1 MNFELK
7 KESIAQKKIKLQE
20 IVMEM
25 KHIVDS
31 LTDDVTT
38 ELPENQT
45 STPVRR
51 NLCKNN
57 NEFYYKLIDF
67 DDETILKGC
76 KMYEKQLHYQF

>member
-7 KESIAQKKIKLQE
+7 KESIAQKKLKLQE

-25 KHIVDS
+25 KNIVDS
-31 LTDDVTT
+31 LTDDVKN
-38 ELPENQT
+38 ELPENQK
-45 STPVRR
+45 STRVRS

-67 DDETILKGC
+67 IGLFPLK
-76 KMYEKQLHYQF
+76 H

>member
-31 LTDDVTT
+31 LTDDV
-38 ELPENQT
+38 
-45 STPVRR
+45 
-51 NLCKNN
+51 KN
-57 NEFYYKLIDF
+57 
-67 DDETILKGC
+67 
-76 KMYEKQLHYQF
+76 